1 LLFLDLVDLVFFIFF
16 RGWVGQFHLLYK
28 INGNLMMNGV
38 GTYDDRSQ
46 ILGIVRIRVW

>member
-1 LLFLDLVDLVFFIFF
+1 MKKKKFKQSVAILDLVDLVFFFF

-38 GTYDDRSQ
+38 GHMMIEVKY
-46 ILGIVRIRVW
+46 